1 MPASPERRCTARR
14 RGQAVTDQELTEI
27 ALNAEKYNG
36 AGRDT
41 VLKLVARVRYLQ
53 MLTQAHGPQA
63 VVTTLAG
70 PEAK

>member
-1 MPASPERRCTARR
+1 M
-14 RGQAVTDQELTEI
+14 TDQELTDI

-53 MLTQAHGPQA
+53 MLTQAHGPRA
-63 VVTTLAG
+63 IVTALAG
-70 PEAK
+70 PEFK